1 MHLTVGRKV
10 AGSFFL
16 ILVILLVLAG
26 SSYRNTTRLIESNDW
41 VNHTNEVIQSLDDLL
56 IRLSL
61 VESAQRGF
69 TISGDEVYLGSLTD
83 DQTVIGKNFSHLREL
98 THDNQSQQ
106 QRLNRLEPLIQQK
119 LSFSERNIKVRKE
132 QGFEAARQ
140 LVVSDQGRLLMKNIL
155 DLTTEIKGEET
166 QLMIARQTE
175 AKRDSAITQ
184 WTLLFGGAISALLTG
199 MIAFFITRNITLP
212 LGSLAQAA
220 ERIVAGELGFP
231 FAVHDRSDE
240 IGDLNLAFS
249 RMLISLRETANLAQR
264 IAAGDLT
271 TTVTAQSASDVMG
284 TSLATM
290 VTHLRTSTGHIRQEV
305 MTLAGACTQIMSAV
319 SQLSSS
325 TAETAASVS
334 QTATTVEEV
343 KHTARISS
351 EKARQ
356 VAEQSQRSVQ
366 VSSSGLSSVSE
377 SMAEMQH
384 IRQQVEK
391 IADSIEKLSE
401 QTQTISEIIAT
412 VNDISEQSNI
422 LAINAS
428 IEAARA
434 GEHGRGFAVVAQEVR
449 NLVDQSKQ
457 ATARIKTILNDVQ
470 RATTSAVQAAE
481 RGSTAVEQG
490 IKQVTESGGAIQSLT
505 QIISDS
511 AQASTQILISAQEQ
525 LTGVDQVTIAMA
537 NIKQASIQNAQS
549 MNEIKTAA
557 QNLNEMGN
565 RLKELVSQYRV

>member
-1 MHLTVGRKV
+1 
-10 AGSFFL
+10 
-16 ILVILLVLAG
+16 
-26 SSYRNTTRLIESNDW
+26 
-41 VNHTNEVIQSLDDLL
+41 
-56 IRLSL
+56 
-61 VESAQRGF
+61 
-69 TISGDEVYLGSLTD
+69 SGDEVFLGSLAEN
-83 DQTVIGKNFSHLREL
+83 QTVIGKDFSHLREL
-98 THDNQSQQ
+98 TRDNQTQQ

-119 LSFSERNIKVRKE
+119 LLFAERNIKARKE

-155 DLTTEIKGEET
+155 DLTTEIKAEET
-166 QLMIARQTE
+166 QLMSARQTE

-184 WTLLFGGAISALLTG
+184 WTLLFGGAISAFLTG
-199 MIAFFITRNITLP
+199 MIAFFITRNITVP
-212 LGSLAQAA
+212 LGRLAQAA
-220 ERIVAGELGFP
+220 ERIVAGELGFS
-231 FAVHDRSDE
+231 FSIQDRSDE

-249 RMLISLRETANLAQR
+249 RMLTSLHETANLAQR

-271 TTVTAQSASDVMG
+271 TTVTAQSASDLMG

-305 MTLAGACTQIMSAV
+305 LTLAGACTQIMSAV

-391 IADSIEKLSE
+391 IADSIEKLSD
-401 QTQTISEIIAT
+401 QTQTVSEIIAT

-470 RATTSAVQAAE
+470 RATASAVQAAE

-490 IKQVTESGGAIQSLT
+490 LKQVTESGGAIQSLT

>member
-16 ILVILLVLAG
+16 ILVILLILAG

-69 TISGDEVYLGSLTD
+69 TISGDEVYLGSLAD
-83 DQTVIGKNFSHLREL
+83 HQTVIGKNFSHLREL
-98 THDNQSQQ
+98 THDNQNQQ

-119 LSFSERNIKVRKE
+119 LSFAERNIKARKE

-166 QLMIARQTE
+166 QLMSARQTE

-199 MIAFFITRNITLP
+199 MIAFFITRNITMP
-212 LGSLAQAA
+212 LESLAQAA

-231 FAVHDRSDE
+231 FAVQDRSDE